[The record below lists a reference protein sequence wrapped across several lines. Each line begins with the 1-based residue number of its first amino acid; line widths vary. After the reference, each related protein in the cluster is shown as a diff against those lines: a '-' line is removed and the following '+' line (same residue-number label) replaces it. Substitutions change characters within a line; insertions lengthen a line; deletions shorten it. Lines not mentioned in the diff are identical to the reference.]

1 MDLALVEMTP
11 TGTGESSFS
20 ALQLIFPQNLRGCTN
35 KYTASVSSALAGC
48 LALGNLFCIFQ
59 YMSAIWPFLIGVGSY
74 IRSSLTNSMDRNLG
88 SSGRR

>member
-35 KYTASVSSALAGC
+35 KCTASVSSALAGC

-59 YMSAIWPFLIGVGSY
+59 YMSAIWPFLIGVRSY
-74 IRSSLTNSMDRNLG
+74 IRSSLTKSMDRNLG
-88 SSGRR
+88 SSGRQ